1 MMSEDLTLLPSQRM
15 DIQKE
20 IKQVGWW
27 CFLLLM
33 AYDFEIDKMDEIDK
47 EYLTLHM
54 QYISE
59 HDVYH

>member
-1 MMSEDLTLLPSQRM
+1 MMTEDYTLLPSQRM

-33 AYDFEIDKMDEIDK
+33 AYDFDINKMDEIDK

-54 QYISE
+54 QYIAE
-59 HDVYH
+59 HDEYH